1 MRSGRRQWPVIRELK
16 QLDWQSLVQSEAFSN
31 VMRLVHLAM
40 RLDSFDEDRIRSELL
55 KARRRAYE
63 NELTIQAR
71 RVGCPSRSGRLG
83 NNESLT
89 ALNEDSKADAVSI
102 VNTYNFDLAVAILN
116 IRTEVPTANRNT
128 YVRRLRDW
136 EEKRNAWKSEQI
148 ALNTEATA
156 RVRAQQDFYRFNAID
171 AITGVDGIAVLSPG
185 QAAEPI
191 CQGWI
196 NRGAVPLSEALN
208 NPPPY
213 HPNCPHVWQITPGEV
228 EEFECE
234 ELWMGE

>member
-1 MRSGRRQWPVIRELK
+1 MRSGRQRWPAIRELK

-40 RLDSFDEDRIRSELL
+40 RLDNFDEDRIRSDLL
-55 KARRRAYE
+55 SSRRRAYE

-71 RVGCPSRSGRLG
+71 RVGCSSRSGRLG

-116 IRTEVPTANRNT
+116 IKTETPTANRNT
-128 YVRRLRDW
+128 YVRRLGDW

-148 ALNTEATA
+148 ALNTEGTA
-156 RVRAQQDFYRFNAID
+156 RAKAQADFYQFNAID
-171 AITGVDGIAVLSPG
+171 GVAELKPG

-196 NRGAVPLSEALN
+196 NRGEVPLREALN

-213 HPNCPHVWQITPGEV
+213 HPNCPHVWRIKPERVAAGE
-228 EEFECE
+228 CA